1 MKSAGLATYSERLGY
16 GVFGVIGQAGDGSFP
31 SKCRDGTY
39 LIHRMSNTIFRSI
52 LTVDRLCFLSA
63 ALCLSCLTCSE
74 KFRYS
79 VFLTATSSVKK
90 SAILNVSN
98 PSLRVSFSM
107 PCTVLEEQFLF
118 LKYAFL
124 NTDGVGGEKPQNA
137 FDGNGEDIFIPK
149 PQRRLPKN
157 RSFIHWLSFLF
168 SLFGCIWHKTCCV
181 SLLNGKEKRSRGD
194 VEGIGGV
201 G

>member
-1 MKSAGLATYSERLGY
+1 M
-16 GVFGVIGQAGDGSFP
+16 IGQAGDGSFP

-63 ALCLSCLTCSE
+63 ALCLSYLTCSE
-74 KFRYS
+74 KFHYS

-98 PSLRVSFSM
+98 PSLRVSF
-107 PCTVLEEQFLF
+107 PHVRFF
-118 LKYAFL
+118 KKRFHLKYAFL
-124 NTDGVGGEKPQNA
+124 NTNGVGGEKPQNA

-149 PQRRLPKN
+149 PQRGLPKN

-181 SLLNGKEKRSRGD
+181 FVIEWQRKAIPRRC
-194 VEGIGGV
+194 
-201 G
+201 